1 MANKI
6 TVNTG
11 GKTSVEIVKIEYMKR
26 FFLIIFATLGLLAFS
41 LNVKA
46 QTTKQD
52 TTKGYHNDDNI
63 GANSI
68 GRQLELDNE
77 PYTFDY
83 RYDVKYMKG
92 WFDWK
97 NQLNEKYGIQLG
109 INYTSL
115 YMRSSEVISENNN
128 QNTASGMLDIQVG
141 WNLINHKKG
150 KNRGILSVKFSD
162 RHAYGNLT
170 APMFH
175 GLQESG
181 YYGLTATGFHN
192 YTFRLLEFNYQQTF
206 FDNRFGFVVGKIDLP
221 NYFNFHGVAIPTQH
235 FLGYGSSVTGTG
247 NWGNAGLGGLVMV
260 RPTEKLYVGIAMID
274 VYGDLFE
281 DGDFFDLGRNWKNGD
296 FMYMGE
302 IGYVPS
308 YAERYFKRI
317 SIMAWKSPEY
327 ISTGGSEI
335 GSGEGIAFSS
345 HWFFKDRF
353 APYLKFGFSNGVGEN
368 TFYKKDFQIGHGL
381 RFKRYD
387 MLGTSFSWAETNV
400 PDAENQ
406 MTFEVF
412 YRLNV
417 SAHLEVTADYQYIIN
432 PTLNPTISGLSY
444 FGFRGRIKL

>member
-1 MANKI
+1 MKK
-6 TVNTG
+6 VFLL
-11 GKTSVEIVKIEYMKR
+11 IVWV
-26 FFLIIFATLGLLAFS
+26 FSFLVLS
-41 LNVKA
+41 LNAKA

-52 TTKGYHNDDNI
+52 TTKGYHNNDNI
-63 GANSI
+63 GGASI
-68 GRQLELDNE
+68 GRELELDNE
-77 PYTFDY
+77 PYTFEY

-97 NQLNEKYGIQLG
+97 NQLNQKYGIQLG

-115 YMRSSEVISENNN
+115 YMRSSEVISDDNN
-128 QNTASGMLDIQVG
+128 QNTASGILDIQLG
-141 WNLINHKKG
+141 WNIVNRKKG
-150 KNRGILSVKFSD
+150 KNKGILSVKLSD
-162 RHAYGNLT
+162 RHPYGGTT

-175 GLQESG
+175 GIFESG
-181 YYGLTATGFHN
+181 YYGLAGTGFHD
-192 YTFRLLEFNYQQTF
+192 YSMRILEFNYQQTF
-206 FDNRFGFVVGKIDLP
+206 FDNRIGFVVGKIDLP
-221 NYFNFHGVAIPTQH
+221 NYFNFHGVAIPAQH
-235 FLGYGSSVTGTG
+235 FLGYGSSVTSTG

-260 RPTEKLYVGIAMID
+260 RPTEKLYLGISMID

-281 DGDFFDLGRNWKNGD
+281 DGDFFDLGRNWEDGN

-302 IGYVPS
+302 FGYVPS

-317 SIMAWKSPEY
+317 SVMAWKSSSY

-353 APYLKFGFSNGVGEN
+353 APYFKFGFSNGVGEN
-368 TFYKKDFQIGHGL
+368 TFSKRDVQIGHGL

-406 MTFEVF
+406 MTFEAF
-412 YRLNV
+412 YRLNL
-417 SAHLEVTADYQYIIN
+417 SAHLEITADYQYIVN
-432 PTLNPTISGLSY
+432 PTLNPAHSSLSY